1 MKFRSKSW
9 LLILLIVLISVS
21 LSCNAISGGG
31 QDSSPAPTNAVED
44 EPTLAPPPTEIPT
57 EPPPAEPTQPPA
69 EPTQAPTPTELS
81 TPTEQEKPTEESA
94 PPGDQNKLDTAFPL
108 PDDVQNFMQLG
119 DDIIN
124 FQTSLSLSE
133 VVDFYRAAFSSQG
146 LTERTLLTVISD
158 MAVSLVFDG
167 DPNGMAIV
175 LQCVDLGDGTTNVNL
190 SYQDL

>member
-9 LLILLIVLISVS
+9 FFIVLIVLISAS
-21 LSCNAISGGG
+21 LACNAISGGG
-31 QDSSPAPTNAVED
+31 QDSSPAPTNAVGD

-57 EPPPAEPTQPPA
+57 EPPPAEPTQ
-69 EPTQAPTPTELS
+69 APTPTEVS
-81 TPTEQEKPTEESA
+81 TPTEQEQPTEETA
-94 PPGDQNKLDTAFPL
+94 PPEDQNQLDTAFPL

-133 VVDFYRAAFSSQG
+133 VVDFYRDTFNTQG

-167 DPNGMAIV
+167 DPSGMAIV

>member
-9 LLILLIVLISVS
+9 LFIMLIVLISAS
-21 LSCNAISGGG
+21 LACNAVSGGG
-31 QDSSPAPTNAVED
+31 QDSSPAPTDAVGN
-44 EPTLAPPPTEIPT
+44 EPTLAPPPTEVPA
-57 EPPPAEPTQPPA
+57 EPPPVEQTEPPA
-69 EPTQAPTPTELS
+69 EPTQAPTPTEVS
-81 TPTEQEKPTEESA
+81 TPTEQEQPEETA
-94 PPGDQNKLDTAFPL
+94 PPDDQNQLDTAFPL

-124 FQTSLSLSE
+124 FQTSLSMSE
-133 VVDFYRAAFSSQG
+133 VVDFYRGAFSTQG

-167 DPNGMAIV
+167 DPSGMAIV